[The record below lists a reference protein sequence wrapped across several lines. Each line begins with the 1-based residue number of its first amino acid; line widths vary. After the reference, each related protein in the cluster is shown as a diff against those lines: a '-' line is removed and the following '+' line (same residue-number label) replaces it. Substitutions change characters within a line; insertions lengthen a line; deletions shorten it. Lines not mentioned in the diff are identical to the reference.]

1 LIDPLFFDTDCLS
14 AFLWARGESLLAQLY
29 PGRVAIPR
37 AVYAE
42 LSDPGIAHLKARVD
56 TMIACGQAA
65 IAELDVGT
73 GEYDVFHKLTQAP
86 DAGHKIIGDGEAAAI
101 ALAKGTDG
109 IVASNNLRDITL
121 YIDEYGLKHMTTG
134 DILADACQHGLITEA
149 EGNAI
154 WARMIAKRRK
164 LGAASFS
171 DYLASKSNTAIIRRP

>member
-1 LIDPLFFDTDCLS
+1 MTDPLFFDTDCLS

-29 PGRVAIPR
+29 PGRVVIPR

-56 TMIACGQAA
+56 TMLAAGQAV
-65 IAELDVGT
+65 IAEIDVGT
-73 GEYDVFHKLTQAP
+73 DEYDVFYKLTQVP

-101 ALAKGTDG
+101 ALAKGKDG
-109 IVASNNLRDITL
+109 IVASNNLRHITL
-121 YIDEYGLKHMTTG
+121 YIEEYGLEHVTTG
-134 DILADACQHGLITEA
+134 DILVDAYQRGLITEV

-171 DYLASKSNTAIIRRP
+171 DYLASKSNTAII